1 MIVSFYSAF
10 ISYKWFNAEYES
22 FTKNSKHA
30 YLQSWTF
37 QFKMRCFLSCI
48 VGAFHIP
55 IYIEGMNS
63 SSAVINNKLIA
74 YYDFNN
80 SQWLDWCFTL
90 PSFIKLY
97 VIYFYMK
104 QLSLFNNSSGKLLG
118 SFLGLNMN
126 EIFYV
131 KTYIYDNP
139 VFSTFSSIS
148 LLSLS
153 SAYMI
158 YIVERQ
164 NPVDCSVNS
173 GKFSSYGNCLWMVL
187 ITIFTVGYGDMSA

>member
-1 MIVSFYSAF
+1 
-10 ISYKWFNAEYES
+10 
-22 FTKNSKHA
+22 
-30 YLQSWTF
+30 
-37 QFKMRCFLSCI
+37 
-48 VGAFHIP
+48 
-55 IYIEGMNS
+55 
-63 SSAVINNKLIA
+63 
-74 YYDFNN
+74 
-80 SQWLDWCFTL
+80 
-90 PSFIKLY
+90 
-97 VIYFYMK
+97 MK